1 MKKLITKDCIGSFWY
16 SFAFLAV
23 LFLIGFVEN
32 GAV

>member
-1 MKKLITKDCIGSFWY
+1 MKRLTTKERREVFWY
-16 SFAFLAV
+16 SVAFLAV